1 MSLENLRV
9 AVVGLGGCGEFVT
22 KELQKSLGEQLS
34 TVCLDSNS
42 EIFGEFFFGYQSD
55 VYPRIKN
62 SIEFVS
68 RDLLSWVDVNC
79 WYSPLRDI
87 PDIFMSSTSR
97 PMMRA
102 SLLLH
107 QKLISDYLEG
117 VLEKP
122 SKVVLVTSTDG
133 WTGSAWVL
141 DIAEMIK
148 QLLPETL
155 IEISLVYNFSARIDR
170 TEFLFHKTYWTL
182 KEILACTNSKFE
194 VRIHS
199 SAEESIQSISGELRG
214 LPRSEDKTTLQE
226 AMSLALKEAELGR
239 ENFESSWRFWRER
252 ARSATDLLTE
262 ETKDLIA
269 GYALAVSEGR
279 STGFRDGKTLEFTCQ
294 QTGHSHKI
302 NFIFESASDKNDP
315 FGHLPMLRGYGL
327 ALIPYENSDI
337 LQVEAYE
344 TICAEGSRARIGQ
357 LSTLSAT
364 TTDKLIDLAQRLK
377 ENLNQLL
384 PANGSMHWHSYKEI
398 LPHYINLIEQI
409 LKNNK
414 S

>member
-9 AVVGLGGCGEFVT
+9 AVVGLGGCGEKVAN
-22 KELQKSLGEQLS
+22 ELQMSLGEQTS
-34 TVCLDSNS
+34 TVCLDYDS

-62 SIEFVS
+62 WVNIVS
-68 RDLLSWVDVNC
+68 RDLLSWVDVNSS
-79 WYSPLRDI
+79 YSPLREI
-87 PDIFMSSTSR
+87 PDIFMHSTSR

-117 VLEKP
+117 VLKKP

-155 IEISLVYNFSARIDR
+155 IEISLVYNFSAGKVPQEI
-170 TEFLFHKTYWTL
+170 FSGKTYWTL
-182 KEILACTNSKFE
+182 KEILACAKSTID

-199 SAEESIQSISGELRG
+199 SEEKAISSISDELRG
-214 LPRSEDKTTLQE
+214 LPRSEDKATLQE
-226 AMSLALKEAELGR
+226 AMSLALKKAELGR
-239 ENFESSWRFWRER
+239 GNFQSSWRFWRER

-302 NFIFESASDKNDP
+302 NFIFESASDKGDS
-315 FGHLPMLRGYGL
+315 FGCLPMQRGYGL

-357 LSTLSAT
+357 LSSLSAT

>member
-1 MSLENLRV
+1 MSHEDLRV
-9 AVVGLGGCGEFVT
+9 ALVGLGGCGSKVA
-22 KELQKSLGEQLS
+22 KELQESLGEQLS
-34 TVCLDSNS
+34 TVCLDWNS
-42 EIFGEFFFGYQSD
+42 EIFEEFFFGYQSD

-62 SIEFVS
+62 WVNLVS
-68 RDLLSWVDVNC
+68 RELLSWVDVNS
-79 WYSPLRDI
+79 WYSPLREI
-87 PDIFMSSTSR
+87 PDIFMRSTSR

-107 QKLISDYLEG
+107 QKLISDYLKG

-122 SKVVLVTSTDG
+122 SKVVLVSSTDG

-155 IEISLVYNFSARIDR
+155 IEISLVYNFSASYGIPY
-170 TEFLFHKTYWTL
+170 FYNKTYWTL
-182 KEILACTNSKFE
+182 KEILACANSKFE

-199 SAEESIQSISGELRG
+199 SAEESIQSISDELRG
-214 LPRSEDKTTLQE
+214 LPRSEDKATLQE
-226 AMSLALKEAELGR
+226 AISLALKEAELRGD
-239 ENFESSWRFWRER
+239 NFDSSWRFWRER

-302 NFIFESASDKNDP
+302 TFIFESMSDKNEP
-315 FGHLPMLRGYGL
+315 FGRLPIQSGYGL

-344 TICAEGSRARIGQ
+344 TICAEGCRARSGQ
-357 LSTLSAT
+357 LSTFSAT
-364 TTDKLIDLAQRLK
+364 TTDKLIELVQELK
-377 ENLNQLL
+377 ENLNELL
-384 PANGSMHWHSYKEI
+384 PTNGSMHWHSYKEI
-398 LPHYINLIEQI
+398 LPYYIDLIEQI

>member
-9 AVVGLGGCGEFVT
+9 AVVGLGGCGEKVT
-22 KELQKSLGEQLS
+22 KELQESLGEQLS
-34 TVCLDSNS
+34 TVCLDWNS
-42 EIFGEFFFGYQSD
+42 EIFGKFFFGYQSD
-55 VYPRIKN
+55 VYPRIEN
-62 SIEFVS
+62 WVNIVS
-68 RDLLSWVDVNC
+68 RDLLSWVDVNSG
-79 WYSPLRDI
+79 YSPLREI
-87 PDIFMSSTSR
+87 PDIFMRSASR
-97 PMMRA
+97 QMMRA

-107 QKLISDYLEG
+107 RKLISDYLEG

-133 WTGSAWVL
+133 RTGSAWVL

-199 SAEESIQSISGELRG
+199 SAEESIQSISDELRG

-239 ENFESSWRFWRER
+239 ENFDSSWRFWRER
-252 ARSATDLLTE
+252 ARSAADLLTE

>member
-9 AVVGLGGCGEFVT
+9 AVVGLGGCGEKVA
-22 KELQKSLGEQLS
+22 KELQESLGEQLS
-34 TVCLDSNS
+34 TVCLDWNS
-42 EIFGEFFFGYQSD
+42 EIFGEFFFGYESD
-55 VYPRIKN
+55 VYPRIESWVN
-62 SIEFVS
+62 IDS
-68 RDLLSWVDVNC
+68 RDLLSWVDVNSRH
-79 WYSPLRDI
+79 SPLREI
-87 PDIFMSSTSR
+87 PDIFMRSASR
-97 PMMRA
+97 PIMRA

-133 WTGSAWVL
+133 RTGSAWVL

-170 TEFLFHKTYWTL
+170 TKFLFHKTYWTL

-199 SAEESIQSISGELRG
+199 SAEESIQLISDELRG

-239 ENFESSWRFWRER
+239 ENLNSSWRFWRER
-252 ARSATDLLTE
+252 ARSAADLLTE

-302 NFIFESASDKNDP
+302 NFIFESASDKNDS
-315 FGHLPMLRGYGL
+315 FGRLPMQRGYGL

-364 TTDKLIDLAQRLK
+364 TTEALTDLAQRLK